1 MQIRAQRK
9 CFASASA
16 GRQAFSLLEILI
28 TLLVLSGSVVIMF
41 TGFDTAAQLDM
52 FASFESEAAFLA
64 EREIELLKSELLQG
78 RIKPAVGSIKSRF
91 RLKPGW
97 KLASVMAA
105 DTEEA
110 VRLIC
115 SVSKGDRLFQLES
128 FVFVPGSG
136 AKK

>member
-1 MQIRAQRK
+1 MQRHARAEK
-9 CFASASA
+9 HASV
-16 GRQAFSLLEILI
+16 GNRRGFSLLEILI

-41 TGFDTAAQLDM
+41 SGFDTAAQLDM

-78 RIKPAVGSIKSRF
+78 HIKPAAGSMKSRF

-97 KLASVMAA
+97 KIASVMS
-105 DTEEA
+105 DIDKEDS

-115 SVSKGDRLFQLES
+115 SVSNGDRLFQLES
-128 FVFVPGSG
+128 FIYVPTAG